1 MLLSDS
7 IETLSRTSPVTIK
20 KMLALEIRTI
30 YDLLN
35 YVPFRYEDYSIVSP
49 INRLQEGETV
59 TIKGTVIEAK
69 NSFTRRGLKIQKV
82 KIADETGKI
91 EIVWYN
97 QLYLIQYFKPN
108 AIVAVSGTVKRFLNT
123 YSLEP
128 KEYELLRD
136 INAPTIHTGKIIPV
150 YPEKLGLSSRTLRD
164 KVAQVIQNL
173 EYNQAVSESLEW
185 LPEPIRGFNKLMSE
199 WEAYKNIHIP
209 KTLSDAN
216 LARKRLAFDE
226 LFTIQLSA
234 ALVKQQWKEESVT
247 HAFDIPGK
255 QKELNDFI
263 SNLPFTLTG
272 AQRRSTDEILAD
284 LSKTT
289 PMNRFV
295 QGDVGSGKTVVAAIS
310 AYATYLN
317 GYQTLIM
324 APTEILAEQHYKT
337 ISTLFQKYPIKIGL
351 QTGSKKMVKEDDEF
365 DIIVG
370 TQALITKSL
379 KFDKVGLVVVDE
391 QHRFGVAQRAAL
403 KQKGTNPHLLTMTA
417 TPIPRTVAL
426 TLYGE
431 LDLSEINEMPKGR
444 APIKTFLVAPGKRS
458 DAYEWIKKEIKTNQS
473 QVFIICPLIEE
484 SEVETM
490 KSIKAAKKEYEY
502 LKNDVFRDFN
512 LALLHGKMKPKEK
525 NEVMAEF
532 KEKKHHIL
540 VSTSVVEVGIDI
552 PNATIM
558 MIEGSE
564 RYGLAQL
571 HQLRGRVGRGSKQ
584 SYCLLFT
591 DAGEPSSQQRL
602 RYFAKTLNG
611 MELAEFDLKLR
622 GPGMIFGTQQHGY
635 MNLRVAN
642 LSDIDLIKM
651 VKGAVNYFMSN
662 CKLNKYKKI
671 KQMVDIYRTQQIAR
685 D

>member
-59 TIKGTVIEAK
+59 TIKGIVIEAK

-209 KTLSDAN
+209 KTLIDAN

-255 QKELNDFI
+255 QKELNEFI

-458 DAYEWIKKEIKTNQS
+458 DAYEWIKKEIKINQS

-602 RYFAKTLNG
+602 KYFAKTLNG